1 MDRIIIYY
9 SSNDEYTNRINN
21 YLDFIKKETLANDIV
36 KEDSIDNIIDINNY
50 KVGIKLE
57 RVNK

>member
-36 KEDSIDNIIDINNY
+36 KEDSIDNIIDINDY

-57 RVNK
+57 RVDK